1 MKTKSL
7 TFLLTLTFLFLFS
20 GSSTANSVTSLISTQ
35 KANPLTPVIDSRFY
49 VGIRSSANDEFIWN
63 ESNFVPLIPEN
74 TCYGW
79 EIQLDTERESVQ
91 LKEVFILPSEPKS
104 WGDEND
110 ISLQHGN
117 RVSVMEKETKAEARI
132 ISNSWCVTEGDPTG
146 DYKIDVFVNGVLV
159 ESFNFIVGFKL

>member
-1 MKTKSL
+1 MKTKQL
-7 TFLLTLTFLFLFS
+7 TFILSLTFLFLF
-20 GSSTANSVTSLISTQ
+20 GGFSTTNSLTSLISTQ
-35 KANPLTPVIDSRFY
+35 KVNPLTLIIDSRFY
-49 VGIRSSANDEFIWN
+49 VGIRSSANDEFIWH

-117 RVSVMEKETKAEARI
+117 RVSVMEKETKVEARI

-146 DYKIDVFVNGVLV
+146 DYKIDVFVNGVLAK
-159 ESFNFIVGFKL
+159 SFSFVVGLKI